1 MSPENGTPALRT
13 GRRSGVFEGSS
24 SGRID
29 TPTSPF
35 LQRYT
40 ATGLRRPSRL
50 RPSQARLVVDPA
62 GVGRGGGAR

>member
-1 MSPENGTPALRT
+1 MPPDMETPALRT

-24 SGRID
+24 SARID

-50 RPSQARLVVDPA
+50 RPSRARLVADPA
-62 GVGRGGGAR
+62 GVGGGGGA